1 LVSASRRDKLFESP
15 RSRDAIANERDARA
29 TQAAHPRTTVIVS
42 NEPDIPVGHDEPL
55 KPTHS
60 LPRYSEPTP
69 ETHRKVTRE
78 QEAELALKNST
89 FAGPSRILLIIFF
102 LGTVLSVPTIQFAY
116 EMRTPRTEARAGTFN
131 LYKAYPAW
139 KKIRAARSPRDV
151 WRLLPRGA
159 ELKAA
164 EKELETE
171 SVVSEWLLPR
181 IQLALVQLGAGN
193 EQVYLGRNGWLFY
206 RPDVDYVTGPPF
218 LEPKV
223 LTHRAHSA
231 GVQPDPIKAIVDFRD
246 QLAAR
251 GIDLLVLPIPMKP
264 GVESDKLSL
273 LGESKNVRQ
282 NPSFSEF
289 KARLER
295 AAVRVFD
302 PTPLMAEQK
311 RNNSAPLYLE
321 TDTHWRPETMRM
333 VARVL
338 ANSVRFEGESLP
350 LTMNIG
356 QEIEGMGDVAR
367 MLRLPL
373 DQRLYSPQR
382 VTINAVT
389 SRGAPWRSTTTA
401 DLLVLGDSFANIFS
415 LSALGWGESAGFV
428 EHLSFW
434 SGPRPVDCILRNS
447 DGAFATREILS
458 RELARGRD
466 RLAGKKLVIWEFA
479 ARELAFGDWK
489 MIDMKLGQPAPA
501 KFFVPKAGESVTA
514 TGTVEA
520 ISAVP
525 RPGSVPYKDHVLAL
539 HLTDLAVEGRDEST
553 GLEAV
558 VYAES
563 MRDDVLTPTARLRP
577 GDRVTLRLRPWS
589 DVADRYEKINRSEI
603 DDPAVQLEEP
613 CWGEETK

>member
-1 LVSASRRDKLFESP
+1 
-15 RSRDAIANERDARA
+15 
-29 TQAAHPRTTVIVS
+29 VS

-69 ETHRKVTRE
+69 ETHRKVSRE
-78 QEAELALKNST
+78 QEAELALKNSA
-89 FAGPSRILLIIFF
+89 FAGGSRWLLIALF
-102 LGTVLSVPTIQFAY
+102 LLTILFVPAIQFAF
-116 EMRTPRTEARAGTFN
+116 EIKTPRGETSLGTFN

-139 KKIRAARSPRDV
+139 KKIRAVRGPHDL
-151 WRLLPRGA
+151 WRLLPHGA

-171 SVVSEWLLPR
+171 SIVSEWLLPR
-181 IQLALVQLGAGN
+181 VQLALVKLGAGN
-193 EQVYLGRNGWLFY
+193 EQVYLGRDGWLFY

-223 LTHRAHSA
+223 MTHRAHST

-264 GVESDKLSL
+264 GVEPIKLSL
-273 LGESKNVRQ
+273 LGESKGVLQ

-289 KARLER
+289 MARLER

-311 RNNSAPLYLE
+311 RDKTAPLYLE
-321 TDTHWRPETMRM
+321 TDTHWRPEAMKL

-338 ANSVRFEGESLP
+338 ANSVQFEGESLP
-350 LTMNIG
+350 LTMNNG
-356 QEIEGMGDVAR
+356 RPVEGTGDIAR

-373 DQRLYSPQR
+373 DQRVYPPQG
-382 VTINAVT
+382 VTINQVT
-389 SRGAPWRSTTTA
+389 NRGAPWRSTNTA

-434 SGPRPVDCILRNS
+434 SGPRPIDCILRNS
-447 DGAFATREILS
+447 DGAFATRKILS
-458 RELARGRD
+458 REMARGRD

-489 MIDMKLGQPAPA
+489 MLPIKLGQPVPA
-501 KFFVPKAGESVTA
+501 KFFVPKTGESVTA
-514 TGTVEA
+514 SGTVEA
-520 ISAVP
+520 ISTVP

-539 HLTDLAVEGRDEST
+539 HLADLRIEGREESAA
-553 GLEAV
+553 LEAI

-563 MRDDVLTPTARLRP
+563 MRDNVLTSAARLRP
-577 GDRVTLRLRPWS
+577 GDAVTLRLRPWS
-589 DVADRYEKINRSEI
+589 DVSDQFEKINRSEI
-603 DDPAVQLEEP
+603 DDPAIQLEEP
-613 CWGEETK
+613 CWGDLK